1 MASVITVMNMKGGV
15 GKTVVAAHLAGM
27 LSMYEFHGKRRRVLV
42 IDYDAQFNLSQMFVP
57 ANTYVTLEKAHKTS
71 LAILQDDEIDVN
83 PYVLQVSGNRTP
95 PPVKNLTH
103 NINTHLDIVPS
114 TLDLM
119 YVALG
124 QTTARTEPMEERF
137 RKFVENCKKL
147 YDVIIVDCHPAGSIL
162 TKTALQNSNHVIIPV
177 APSPFAARGIGL
189 MKRFLELSTAAPHVL
204 FNLEK
209 KKPSSSQLNIR
220 GNPHHTQ
227 HCLATTL
234 QRFKA
239 FDDPLGGDHFVWHS
253 KRPHSSRAYYNL
265 HAVVNEI
272 VARTGC

>member
-15 GKTVVAAHLAGM
+15 GKTVVAAHVAGM
-27 LSMYEFHGKRRRVLV
+27 LSMYEFNGKRRRVLA

-57 ANTYVTLEKAHKTS
+57 ANTYVSLEKARKTS
-71 LAILQDDEIDVN
+71 LAILQDDEVDVD
-83 PYVLQVSGNRTP
+83 PYELQVSGNRTP
-95 PPVKNLTH
+95 PPVTNLVH
-103 NINTHLDIVPS
+103 KINPHLDIVPS

-119 YVALG
+119 YIALG

-137 RKFVENCKKL
+137 RKFIDSCKKL

-177 APSPFAARGIGL
+177 TPSLFAARGVGL
-189 MKRFLELSTAAPHVL
+189 MKRFLEPSKAAPHIL

-209 KKPSSSQLNIR
+209 KKPSTSQLNIR
-220 GNPHHTQ
+220 ENPHHTQ
-227 HCLATTL
+227 HCLAMPL

-239 FDDPLGGDHFVWHS
+239 FADPLGGDNFVWHS
-253 KRPHSSRAYYNL
+253 TRPHSDNAYSNL
-265 HAVVNEI
+265 RAVVNEI
-272 VARTGC
+272 VTRTGC